1 MSNVKAVVAAFNLEK
16 VLVSRGLLHLC
27 VDLRFQLQGPETNDA
42 NARFWITPGGAL
54 LVAYT
59 VSGAEV
65 QTSVPMT
72 TGTLVTVETRQFR
85 LQDQVTGRHTGA
97 PD

>member
-85 LQDQVTGRHTGA
+85 LQDQVTGIHMGA

>member
-1 MSNVKAVVAAFNLEK
+1 MKAVEATI
-16 VLVSRGLLHLC
+16 VSRGLLHLC

-72 TGTLVTVETRQFR
+72 AGTFVTVETRQFR

>member
-1 MSNVKAVVAAFNLEK
+1 MKAVVAAL
-16 VLVSRGLLHLC
+16 VSRGIVSRGLLHLC

-72 TGTLVTVETRQFR
+72 AGTLVTVETRQFR

>member
-1 MSNVKAVVAAFNLEK
+1 MKAVEATI
-16 VLVSRGLLHLC
+16 VSRGLLQLC
-27 VDLRFQLQGPETNDA
+27 VVLRFQLQGPETNDA

-72 TGTLVTVETRQFR
+72 AGTFVTVETRQFR
-85 LQDQVTGRHTGA
+85 LQDQVTGDTWELQTS
-97 PD
+97 D

>member
-1 MSNVKAVVAAFNLEK
+1 MKTLVLGAFNLEK

-72 TGTLVTVETRQFR
+72 TGTLVTVETKQFR
-85 LQDQVTGRHTGA
+85 LQDQVTGIHMGA

>member
-1 MSNVKAVVAAFNLEK
+1 M
-16 VLVSRGLLHLC
+16 
-27 VDLRFQLQGPETNDA
+27 LRWHPNEI
-42 NARFWITPGGAL
+42 RFWITPGGAL

-65 QTSVPMT
+65 QTSVAMAA
-72 TGTLVTVETRQFR
+72 GTFVTVETRQFR